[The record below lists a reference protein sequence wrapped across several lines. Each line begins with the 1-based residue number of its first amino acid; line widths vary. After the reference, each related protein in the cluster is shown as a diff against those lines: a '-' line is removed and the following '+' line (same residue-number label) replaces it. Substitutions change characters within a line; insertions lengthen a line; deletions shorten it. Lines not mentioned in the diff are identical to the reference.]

1 VYEQRPK
8 RPHLDQNG
16 TTETTGP
23 HFSSKDG
30 LRETD
35 VNVRMD
41 VESVSFKYRAL
52 LNLHHGDN
60 GDLSKTT
67 LAMSEPF
74 ANGLIRHSVRDS
86 LQTTKLLCP

>member
-1 VYEQRPK
+1 MYEQCPK

-23 HFSSKDG
+23 HFPSKDG

-52 LNLHHGDN
+52 LNLHHADN
-60 GDLSKTT
+60 RDLRGGDLSKTT

-74 ANGLIRHSVRDS
+74 TNG
-86 LQTTKLLCP
+86 